1 MAFKDYEF
9 WFVVGTQFLYG
20 EDIFETINSH
30 ATEMADEW
38 SKKLPCKV
46 VAKPCVKTSKE
57 ILDIMQE
64 ANNDEHCAGVI
75 TWMHTFSPSKMWIA
89 GFNALKK
96 PFLHVNTQYNR
107 DIPWQDI
114 DMDFMNLN
122 QSAHGDREHGYIT
135 ARMRLK
141 QKAVAGYWKDETVQD
156 KIGTWMRAAVGA
168 MESRKLR
175 VLRISDNMRN
185 VAVTDGDKIEA
196 QIKLG
201 WQVDHYGVGD
211 IIKLV
216 NAVTD
221 DEIDAQ
227 MAEYEKNY
235 IMDTDN
241 LDAVRY
247 QAREEVAIKKFLEK
261 RDSVHSIQTL
271 RICRNFVS
279 FRVLPHRI

>member
-141 QKAVAGYWKDETVQD
+141 QKAVAGYWKDEPFRT
-156 KIGTWMRAAVGA
+156 KSA
-168 MESRKLR
+168 
-175 VLRISDNMRN
+175 
-185 VAVTDGDKIEA
+185 
-196 QIKLG
+196 LG
-201 WQVDHYGVGD
+201 
-211 IIKLV
+211 
-216 NAVTD
+216 
-221 DEIDAQ
+221 
-227 MAEYEKNY
+227 
-235 IMDTDN
+235 
-241 LDAVRY
+241 
-247 QAREEVAIKKFLEK
+247 
-261 RDSVHSIQTL
+261 
-271 RICRNFVS
+271 
-279 FRVLPHRI
+279 

>member
-216 NAVTD
+216 N
-221 DEIDAQ
+221 EIGRASC
-227 MAEYEKNY
+227 
-235 IMDTDN
+235 
-241 LDAVRY
+241 
-247 QAREEVAIKKFLEK
+247 RE
-261 RDSVHSIQTL
+261 
-271 RICRNFVS
+271 
-279 FRVLPHRI
+279 RV